1 MCVYHS
7 DRTTM
12 SYDLMSYVWAQIA
25 GTSSFVADMRRNIY
39 FYWHSQLEAEM
50 VHCDTPDALPHL
62 VTRSETV
69 QEALP
74 DAQTLRRL
82 GYALWATRYKSEPPV
97 PASVIEDETR
107 YLHFDFTYLV
117 VSGIFVKHNN
127 KRLQLSYTLG
137 TVQGSSGL
145 VLATR
150 ILPTEKWDYMRL
162 VFDDTFQQCTQ
173 PPVMIWI
180 DDWEKWHRLLLGL
193 CASVFGAGHGTRI
206 GQDWRHFKE
215 ILLAHVD
222 RQDPGF
228 SQFRRTLEGLLK
240 RIRLPDD
247 AEAAIAT
254 PAGLRAVLRDI
265 FNEYQEPKDPVG
277 GRLVRGAAFARGA
290 TFSICSAVGNYF
302 LDGTPMDVDLND
314 LVGQAAR
321 KGLLAGEQVSG
332 VWTTYLEK
340 SDEFYEAILLI
351 REVPQEVSPGTN
363 IVESLHSRLQANPVL
378 RGKKNY
384 TTAEMEIDLTVRRW
398 NASLLQAR
406 FAPAQDVPIADG
418 QPGALPLRKRR
429 RRLNRFDV
437 PIETTGDLFRKL
449 ATNGLDALRS
459 DWKRAF
465 WSLISFQQP
474 GNSYSSLKA
483 RRFAVR
489 FSHKSPL
496 TADEKE
502 RIKAALSDLADQGPA
517 IMGRYRYVANWIATV
532 CLGSQRSP
540 GQVASHM
547 RLLIKEAHAAAVLR
561 GKTTHPLP
569 QALVFTQ
576 PATEA
581 DDAVDPERLEVEAES
596 DDDSDDD
603 VFDDF
608 SD

>member
-1 MCVYHS
+1 M
-7 DRTTM
+7 
-12 SYDLMSYVWAQIA
+12 
-25 GTSSFVADMRRNIY
+25 
-39 FYWHSQLEAEM
+39 
-50 VHCDTPDALPHL
+50 
-62 VTRSETV
+62 
-69 QEALP
+69 
-74 DAQTLRRL
+74 
-82 GYALWATRYKSEPPV
+82 
-97 PASVIEDETR
+97 
-107 YLHFDFTYLV
+107 
-117 VSGIFVKHNN
+117 
-127 KRLQLSYTLG
+127 
-137 TVQGSSGL
+137 
-145 VLATR
+145 
-150 ILPTEKWDYMRL
+150 
-162 VFDDTFQQCTQ
+162 
-173 PPVMIWI
+173 
-180 DDWEKWHRLLLGL
+180 
-193 CASVFGAGHGTRI
+193 
-206 GQDWRHFKE
+206 
-215 ILLAHVD
+215 
-222 RQDPGF
+222 
-228 SQFRRTLEGLLK
+228 K

-254 PAGLRAVLRDI
+254 PAGLRAALRDI

-302 LDGTPMDVDLND
+302 LNGTPMDVDLND

-363 IVESLHSRLQANPVL
+363 IDE
-378 RGKKNY
+378 
-384 TTAEMEIDLTVRRW
+384 
-398 NASLLQAR
+398 
-406 FAPAQDVPIADG
+406 
-418 QPGALPLRKRR
+418 
-429 RRLNRFDV
+429 
-437 PIETTGDLFRKL
+437 
-449 ATNGLDALRS
+449 
-459 DWKRAF
+459 
-465 WSLISFQQP
+465 
-474 GNSYSSLKA
+474 SLKA
-483 RRFAVR
+483 RGFAVR

-532 CLGSQRSP
+532 RLGSQRSR

-569 QALVFTQ
+569 QELVFTQ